1 MADSE
6 SFLEGEFFKDQL
18 KIIHEARDAKED
30 DFEKVQQ
37 EEREKVKLSNAN
49 PSTKED
55 HRRKAEEIAKFIQC
69 QDKEMEKFVAEREE
83 QIKNHENRKIAMK
96 RRHWEEE
103 IVDQESLEAVEEI
116 KSPAVFCVA
125 AWFGKFRLIDN
136 MEINSLSPKATDESL
151 ERQRKTERARVK
163 KGSSIAVF
171 LFISWRPSY
180 THTTT

>member
-1 MADSE
+1 MWGREVFVKRKEAS
-6 SFLEGEFFKDQL
+6 EGEFSVQSYYKMFREQFFKDQL
-18 KIIHEARDAKED
+18 KIIHEARNAKED
-30 DFEKVQQ
+30 DFEKVQP

-103 IVDQESLEAVEEI
+103 VELEESDAELN
-116 KSPAVFCVA
+116 
-125 AWFGKFRLIDN
+125 RL
-136 MEINSLSPKATDESL
+136 MEK
-151 ERQRKTERARVK
+151 
-163 KGSSIAVF
+163 
-171 LFISWRPSY
+171 Y
-180 THTTT
+180 TPHR